1 MWQSWNALG
10 FLWPFCTCLLSLPL
24 SGPPWR
30 CHSGSGASGHISS
43 QPLPFCWLWIFW
55 GCPLGKTAFFAG
67 FSDIP
72 SCEQVDF
79 FGLMKSIYHPF
90 AKSIQ
95 SPGAVYWNIPEIRCS
110 GVPCTPFGV
119 MWHDW
124 CHSTFP
130 FAKLRFDQPWYLKFE
145 KFDEL
150 RQIHINETIWERMGH
165 WFQLSGAHCPARNF
179 DSLLISPVLEETPI
193 HCSGFNCFTTD
204 WICWPVALPH
214 HGGAARELDPT
225 AAKDGSACH

>member
-1 MWQSWNALG
+1 MAVLKCLRVFMAFLYLSPVSPTFGPTLALPFRLRSLRSHLITTLTILLIVDILRVSLRENSIFCR
-10 FLWPFCTCLLSLPL
+10 FLWYP
-24 SGPPWR
+24 
-30 CHSGSGASGHISS
+30 I
-43 QPLPFCWLWIFW
+43 LWT
-55 GCPLGKTAFFAG
+55 GG
-67 FSDIP
+67 
-72 SCEQVDF
+72 F

-150 RQIHINETIWERMGH
+150 RQIHINEPSEKEWDI
-165 WFQLSGAHCPARNF
+165 
-179 DSLLISPVLEETPI
+179 
-193 HCSGFNCFTTD
+193 GF
-204 WICWPVALPH
+204 
-214 HGGAARELDPT
+214 
-225 AAKDGSACH
+225 S